1 MLIKD
6 AALRRVETRRRHLHR
21 HRDADCVAHPLPER
35 PGGAFH
41 AGRFTKLRMPR
52 RLGMQLA
59 EPFDLRHRQ
68 IVTAHVQPR
77 VKEHAAVAGREDE
90 VIAIDPA
97 RFVRIVFQGVGVEH
111 RAHFGATERK
121 TKMTRFRSLHGVH
134 AQTACLVRR
143 ARKNFNV

>member
-1 MLIKD
+1 TKMSSKRARFGCDAFLHATVAGETDAMLIKD

-90 VIAIDPA
+90 VTAIYPA
-97 RFVRIVFQGVGVEH
+97 AFV
-111 RAHFGATERK
+111 
-121 TKMTRFRSLHGVH
+121 
-134 AQTACLVRR
+134 
-143 ARKNFNV
+143 